1 MWWILTMLKSIL
13 WWWWFYFWT
22 ATKGFSF
29 EFILTSGR
37 VLSIQTNPYQALM
50 ILHKNWQIKTVE
62 RESEN
67 DTLELNNQKSWFLT
81 FQLKMQSPWHL
92 AKSPSHL
99 TKCQNASNP
108 NLDVD
113 ENGPLTPQLPHPP
126 GLHLPGCL
134 PPLQLPGPGH
144 CRAGYLHP
152 GHKTT
157 MSANW
162 QTKCQI
168 SVAKWKKNWYKK
180 RPHLPGNLRSPG

>member
-1 MWWILTMLKSIL
+1 MGNSEIIGNLTISKN
-13 WWWWFYFWT
+13 
-22 ATKGFSF
+22 GNF
-29 EFILTSGR
+29 EIILTSGR

-113 ENGPLTPQLPHPP
+113 EKWTPPKLSLCTCTF
-126 GLHLPGCL
+126 GLKFLGLIPVKWVHTE
-134 PPLQLPGPGH
+134 
-144 CRAGYLHP
+144 
-152 GHKTT
+152 TT
-157 MSANW
+157 EWWNIWVIQVRS
-162 QTKCQI
+162 
-168 SVAKWKKNWYKK
+168 KWNE
-180 RPHLPGNLRSPG
+180 PF

>member
-1 MWWILTMLKSIL
+1 MTQTNIRIYSYK
-13 WWWWFYFWT
+13 WWWWWLFST

-37 VLSIQTNPYQALM
+37 VLSIHTNPYQALM

-113 ENGPLTPQLPHPP
+113 EKWTPPTTTLGPPFPSFDFKTFHP
-126 GLHLPGCL
+126 
-134 PPLQLPGPGH
+134 
-144 CRAGYLHP
+144 
-152 GHKTT
+152 
-157 MSANW
+157 
-162 QTKCQI
+162 
-168 SVAKWKKNWYKK
+168 
-180 RPHLPGNLRSPG
+180 LRTLA